1 MIDFN
6 RTTLPLPPFS
16 WCVSL
21 LLEGGLII
29 LGNALTMA
37 VFWRR
42 RFTLKRTTYL
52 LINLAFADLLV
63 GVSVIATGAIG
74 IFMTTSTQSV
84 LPYLVVNSA
93 NIFTTG
99 SSIFSLTIVAVER
112 AHAIV
117 KPLKHR
123 TTKTR
128 YYFNAIRL
136 VWVMATLAF
145 ILGMLYA
152 FSYLPT
158 LTFVFGQITLSACLL
173 IICLSYTTIWWFT
186 SMRSRQFLQ
195 RHQQNKKL
203 AQTLFIV
210 TFFSLVA
217 WFPGQVLVMT
227 QTTNDL
233 NTGIINAVWSLEF
246 ANSLVN
252 PFVYALRM
260 PEFRREVKVLLC
272 KRGDQIEDVIPAGDA
287 RGVTLIS
294 IENLLQSAAS
304 IHLQITGAQAKESR

>member
-1 MIDFN
+1 MKDFN
-6 RTTLPLPPFS
+6 HTTLPLPPFS

-74 IFMTTSTQSV
+74 IFITTSTQSV

-93 NIFTTG
+93 NIFTTS
-99 SSIFSLTIVAVER
+99 SSILSLTIVAVER

-136 VWVMATLAF
+136 VWVMATLVC
-145 ILGMLYA
+145 ILGMLYT
-152 FSYLPT
+152 FLYLRT
-158 LTFVFGQITLSACLL
+158 LRFVLIFTSSACLL
-173 IICLSYTTIWWFT
+173 IICLSYILIWWFT

-203 AQTLFIV
+203 AKTLFIV

-227 QTTNDL
+227 QTTNDH

-272 KRGDQIEDVIPAGDA
+272 KRGDQREEVIPAGDA